1 MVGIDYDKRHNYY
14 VYSFIARIVSLLED
28 ELDELGS
35 KKSKGEIIIKKNI
48 TETLNK
54 LVNLI
59 IQLNKLSKNEDVN
72 ENTIVKE
79 EDEAIISEFLQCH
92 SRDGNLDPR
101 LREGDIGSR
110 KDIGGGMILS
120 VRMTAYDAN
129 INDLSKE
136 VITCNIETRL
146 E

>member
-1 MVGIDYDKRHNYY
+1 MTKDTITTL
-14 VYSFIARIVSLLED
+14 YSFIARIVSLLED

-59 IQLNKLSKNEDVN
+59 IQLNKLSKDENLN

-79 EDEAIISEFLQCH
+79 EDEAIISEFL
-92 SRDGNLDPR
+92 
-101 LREGDIGSR
+101 
-110 KDIGGGMILS
+110 
-120 VRMTAYDAN
+120 
-129 INDLSKE
+129 SKYQ
-136 VITCNIETRL
+136 
-146 E
+146 